1 MNPYRN
7 NIRWKLAFIIGA
19 LLILMT
25 SLVYIKYL
33 ADSMSEQER
42 QRVETFAQVTHFM
55 SSAGMASDSLLNF
68 EPLLKIL
75 ESNKTIPIIL
85 VSSRGKIIDALN
97 FSSTDTAYYRTELN
111 KFKASGAKPIIIENE
126 YIGKQYIYYG
136 HSKLYTELQLFPIIQ
151 MGLLVLLFLLGFWA
165 YTTVK
170 RYEQNL
176 LWVGMAKETAHQ
188 LGTPM
193 SSLVAWVQNL
203 RDIFPENLDLVDI
216 TDEMDKDLDALK
228 LVAERFSKIGS
239 PPKPTPQNLA
249 LLLKKSLD
257 YVVPRAPKTIKYKF
271 PDLANQPEISV
282 MANPMLMDWV
292 FENLLK
298 NALDAMDG
306 KGEIEVSLGIDSKK
320 TGYVEISD
328 TGKGIPKNKWTT
340 IFKPGYTT
348 KTRGWGL
355 GLSLTHRIVVQN
367 HHGKIFVKRSEIDKG
382 TTFRIEIPLAPSKP

>member
-1 MNPYRN
+1 
-7 NIRWKLAFIIGA
+7 
-19 LLILMT
+19 
-25 SLVYIKYL
+25 
-33 ADSMSEQER
+33 
-42 QRVETFAQVTHFM
+42 
-55 SSAGMASDSLLNF
+55 
-68 EPLLKIL
+68 
-75 ESNKTIPIIL
+75 
-85 VSSRGKIIDALN
+85 
-97 FSSTDTAYYRTELN
+97 
-111 KFKASGAKPIIIENE
+111 
-126 YIGKQYIYYG
+126 
-136 HSKLYTELQLFPIIQ
+136 
-151 MGLLVLLFLLGFWA
+151 
-165 YTTVK
+165 
-170 RYEQNL
+170 
-176 LWVGMAKETAHQ
+176 
-188 LGTPM
+188 M
-193 SSLVAWVQNL
+193 SSLVAWLQNL

-320 TGYVEISD
+320 IGYVEISD

-382 TTFRIEIPLAPSKP
+382 TTFRIEIPLAPSKA